1 MARLNLTYSQFSNG
15 VPYLKFGTGSR
26 TLLFLLGGP
35 GNTLPVGAATAGFTR
50 GMRGFCDEYTVYLVS
65 RRSGLP
71 PHYTTKDMADD
82 YATIV
87 RNDFGGHVDV
97 IIGFSFGG
105 LILQHFAADHGQL
118 AGHMVMGGAAHKI
131 SAEAKRIDY
140 QYALLV
146 NQGKDREA
154 MAERGAAV
162 FPPGVRRKLLASVL
176 WVLGPML
183 MGPVEGTFRQ
193 DVLIEAEAEM
203 SHDAELSLGRI
214 EAPLLVVCGRDDFAF
229 SVMDVKETVGKIH
242 DARLKVYNQGHSTV
256 FLDKHFVDDVRAFTG
271 RE

>member
-1 MARLNLTYSQFSNG
+1 MAKRNLTYDRFGNG
-15 VPYLKFGTGSR
+15 VPYLKFGTGAK

-35 GNTLPVGAATAGFTR
+35 GNTLPVGVATTGFTR

-65 RRSGLP
+65 RKSGLP

-82 YATIV
+82 YAAIV
-87 RNDFGGHVDV
+87 RNDFSGQVDL

-118 AGHMVMGGAAHKI
+118 AKSMVIGGAAHKI

-140 QYALLV
+140 RYALLV

-154 MAERGAAV
+154 MAERAAAV
-162 FPPGVRRKLLASVL
+162 FPPGVRRKVLARVL
-176 WVLGPML
+176 WVFGPML
-183 MGPVEGTFRQ
+183 MGPVEGTFRH

-203 SHDAELSLGRI
+203 SHDAETSLGRI
-214 EAPLLVVCGRDDFAF
+214 ENPLLVVCGRDDFAF
-229 SVMDVKETVGKIH
+229 SVADVKEMVGKIR
-242 DARLKVYNQGHSTV
+242 DARLKVYDQGHSTV
-256 FLDKHFVDDVRAFTG
+256 FLDKHFVHDVQAFAKRG
-271 RE
+271 